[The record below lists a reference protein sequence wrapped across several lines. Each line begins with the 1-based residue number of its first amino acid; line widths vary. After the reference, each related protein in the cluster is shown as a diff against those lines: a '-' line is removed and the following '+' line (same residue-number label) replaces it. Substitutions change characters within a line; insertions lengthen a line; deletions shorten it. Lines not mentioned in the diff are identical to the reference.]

1 MPLDIQDDRRTAR
14 FAMKAEMLDAETEWA
29 LARAWRDHGDE
40 QALHRLINAYM
51 RLAVSIASKFRRY
64 GMPMNDLIQEAGM
77 GLMKAA
83 NKFDP
88 DFELRFSTYAI
99 WWIRASIQDYLMR
112 NWSMVRVGST
122 SNQKSLFFN
131 YKRLK
136 AKFEREALGRGE
148 EINSAEIRKSV
159 ASELQIPL
167 HDVEFMDGRLAGSDF
182 SLNALQS
189 QDEDGSEWIDS
200 LEDDAE
206 QAEIKVE
213 QSHDRAQLREWLLHA
228 MPSLSERE
236 RYIVRERMLLEEPRT
251 LESLGEE
258 LNLSKERV
266 RQIQAVAFQKMRSC
280 LEGGSEEVLS
290 VLA

>member
-1 MPLDIQDDRRTAR
+1 MPLDIQEDRRTAR
-14 FAMKAEMLDAETEWA
+14 LAMKAEMLDAETEWA
-29 LARAWRDHGDE
+29 LARAWRDQRDE

-51 RLAVSIASKFRRY
+51 RLAVSTASKFRRY

-88 DFELRFSTYAI
+88 DRELRFSTYAT

-131 YKRLK
+131 YKRVK
-136 AKFEREALGRGE
+136 AKFEREASARGE
-148 EINSAEIRKSV
+148 EISSAEIRKSV
-159 ASELQIPL
+159 ADELKIPL
-167 HDVEFMDGRLAGSDF
+167 QDVEFMDGRLAGSDF

-189 QDEDGSEWIDS
+189 QGEDGREWIDA
-200 LEDDAE
+200 LEDDTD
-206 QAEIKVE
+206 QAAAQVE

-228 MPSLSERE
+228 MARLSARE
-236 RYIVRERMLLEEPRT
+236 RLIIRERMLLDDPRT

-266 RQIQAVAFQKMRSC
+266 RQIQVVAIQKMRSS
-280 LEGGSEEVLS
+280 LEGRSEEVLS
-290 VLA
+290 VLS

>member
-1 MPLDIQDDRRTAR
+1 MPLDIQEDRRTAR
-14 FAMKAEMLDAETEWA
+14 LAMKAEMLDAETEWA

-88 DFELRFSTYAI
+88 DRELRFSTYAT

-131 YKRLK
+131 YKRIK
-136 AKFEREALGRGE
+136 AKFEREALARGE
-148 EINSAEIRKSV
+148 EINSASIQQLV
-159 ASELQIPL
+159 ADELRIPL
-167 HDVEFMDGRLAGSDF
+167 HDVEFMGGRLAGSDF
-182 SLNALQS
+182 SLNAMQS
-189 QDEDGSEWIDS
+189 QDEDGREWIDS

-206 QAEIKVE
+206 QAEAQVE

-228 MPSLSERE
+228 MAGLSERE
-236 RYIVRERMLLEEPRT
+236 RLIIRERMLIEEPRT

-266 RQIQAVAFQKMRSC
+266 RQVQAAAFQKMRVS
-280 LEGGSEEVLS
+280 LEGRSKEVLS
-290 VLA
+290 LLS

>member
-1 MPLDIQDDRRTAR
+1 MPLDMQEDRRTAR
-14 FAMKAEMLDAETEWA
+14 LAMKAEMLDAETEWA

-51 RLAVSIASKFRRY
+51 RLAVSAASKFRRY

-88 DFELRFSTYAI
+88 DRELRFSTYAT
-99 WWIRASIQDYLMR
+99 WWIRASLQDYLMR

-122 SNQKSLFFN
+122 SAQKSLFFN
-131 YKRLK
+131 YKRVK
-136 AKFEREALGRGE
+136 AKFEREAVARGE
-148 EINSAEIRKSV
+148 EINSASIQKLV
-159 ASELQIPL
+159 ASELKIPL
-167 HDVEFMDGRLAGSDF
+167 HDVEFMGGRLAGSDF
-182 SLNALQS
+182 SLNAMQS
-189 QDEDGSEWIDS
+189 QDEEGREWIDA

-206 QAEIKVE
+206 QAEAQVE

-228 MPSLSERE
+228 MAKLSKRE
-236 RYIVRERMLLEEPRT
+236 RLIIRERMLLEEPRT

-266 RQIQAVAFQKMRSC
+266 RQIQVVAFQKMRAN
-280 LEGGSEEVLS
+280 LEGKSEEVLS
-290 VLA
+290 LLS